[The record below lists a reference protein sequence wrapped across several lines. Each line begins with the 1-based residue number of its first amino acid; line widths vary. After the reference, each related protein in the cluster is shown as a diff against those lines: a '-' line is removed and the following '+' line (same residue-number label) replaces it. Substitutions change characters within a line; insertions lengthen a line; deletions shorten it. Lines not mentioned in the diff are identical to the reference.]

1 MIHVL
6 LVYDIT
12 SDKAR
17 NKVADACQDYGLDRI
32 QFSAFSGTLSRN
44 HQEELM
50 MRIGEIVGT
59 DTSKVTLIPICDI
72 DWKKRLEIEHA

>member
-1 MIHVL
+1 MVHVL

-17 NKVADACQDYGLDRI
+17 SKVADVCQDYGLDRI
-32 QFSAFSGTLSRN
+32 QFSAFSGQLRRN

-50 MRIGEIVGT
+50 LRVSNIIGSETG
-59 DTSKVTLIPICDI
+59 KVTLIPVCDA
-72 DWKKRLEIEHA
+72 DWKKRLEYTHD